1 MPWVMMTRNLILL
14 WIIFLL
20 LTSCITTNNFRVTK
34 AEFYQKGIL
43 ATDSIDTIAVF
54 NHDYYAPQIDTFYYL
69 DAAKEKMV
77 KDTLVNFRVLS
88 NTCVDGLAD
97 FLRNS
102 GYFKAVINY
111 RDSLDY
117 PAYAQTIGL
126 RQKKQN
132 KLDYDACVF
141 LDYMSLRDE
150 LMTNSYYFDN
160 QVIASF
166 PEFENSTMMETVG
179 TWLRWRIVFRN
190 DSSKHSY
197 RRMDNLFY
205 GNSVDYNLFGSD
217 ENHRK
222 LLKNTATSSGESFA
236 NELLPHWQWGQRVY
250 YHSGNPRMIEAEK
263 KLQSEDY
270 LGAAE
275 IYRRLTD
282 SKNKN
287 IAAKATYNM
296 ALICEIE
303 ENLEAALDWLHQS
316 EMVAKKYDY
325 QHAARCEEYI
335 AQIKKRQKEI
345 EALNDQFIKNAA
357 N

>member
-1 MPWVMMTRNLILL
+1 MKNRNLLLL
-14 WIIFLL
+14 WIIIPVF
-20 LTSCITTNNFRVTK
+20 TSCITTSNIKVIK
-34 AEFYQKGIL
+34 AEFFQKGIL

-54 NHDYYAPQIDTFYYL
+54 NRDYNDPKVDTFYYL

-77 KDTLVNFRVLS
+77 KDTLIKFKELS
-88 NTCVDGLAD
+88 NTCVDALAD
-97 FLRNS
+97 FLRNT

-111 RDSLDY
+111 RDSLDH
-117 PAYAQTIGL
+117 PAYAQTIGI

-217 ENHRK
+217 ERHRN
-222 LLKNTATSSGESFA
+222 LLKNTAGSLGESFA
-236 NELLPHWQWGQRVY
+236 NELVPHYQKSTRTY
-250 YHSGNPRMIEAEK
+250 YRSNNPRMLAAEK
-263 KLQSEDY
+263 KLQAEDY
-270 LGAAE
+270 IGAAE
-275 IYRRLTD
+275 IYRPLTRN
-282 SKNKN
+282 KNKN
-287 IAAKATYNM
+287 IAAKAAYNM

-303 ENLEAALDWLHQS
+303 GNMEATFDWLNQS
-316 EMVAKKYDY
+316 EALAKPYDY
-325 QHAARCEEYI
+325 QHFFRCRDYV
-335 AQIKKRQKEI
+335 AQVYKRQKEI
-345 EALNDQFIKNAA
+345 ETLNNPLRNKMASQ
-357 N
+357 